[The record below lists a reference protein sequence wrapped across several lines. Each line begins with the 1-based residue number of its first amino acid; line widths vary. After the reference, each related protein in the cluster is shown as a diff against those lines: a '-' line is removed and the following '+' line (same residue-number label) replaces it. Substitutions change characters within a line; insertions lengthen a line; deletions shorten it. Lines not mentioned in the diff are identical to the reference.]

1 MFHQV
6 TVKTS
11 GFGGGGC
18 RDHWMTMILASH
30 SNHLKPYSAIEYPQD
45 HTPRWAPRYPE
56 RPPSRVDISCSRRY
70 CRSPRRR
77 SSYRPDAS

>member
-30 SNHLKPYSAIEYPQD
+30 SNHPEAVQRNRVPAGPYAKVGAPIPGAPTFTRGYQLQPEVLPQ
-45 HTPRWAPRYPE
+45 
-56 RPPSRVDISCSRRY
+56 PSQT
-70 CRSPRRR
+70 
-77 SSYRPDAS
+77 